1 MKLYNPKKLQWLY
14 GPRNRVLF
22 FLFILVPIP
31 VVLFSISLY
40 HRLPE
45 YERATLE
52 LKSSF
57 WLRDE
62 VEREKRAGTEEK
74 IEIAKTHW
82 EDVKRDFPDSYE
94 GVSDWIMDLSRFI
107 SARGF
112 RMSFKMDEL
121 RQAGQGV
128 EGISLLPIK
137 VTLMVKRVNSGQT
150 GSDLAEIIQ
159 FVELLREI
167 VTNYHEVDLAG
178 AMMTSSGDGT
188 KTMNVDFNLWVGF
201 TG

>member
-137 VTLMVKRVNSGQT
+137 VTLMVKRVKGQT
-150 GSDLAEIIQ
+150 GSELAEIIQ

-178 AMMTSSGDGT
+178 AMMTSSGDDT

>member
-137 VTLMVKRVNSGQT
+137 VTLMVKRVKGQT
-150 GSDLAEIIQ
+150 GSELAEIIQ

-167 VTNYHEVDLAG
+167 VKYYHEVDLAG
-178 AMMTSSGDGT
+178 AMMTSSGDDT